1 MKHPL
6 EGITVVDFS
15 MIASGPY
22 CSQNLAD
29 MGARVIRVEP
39 LGGDEL
45 RKGGPPFIN
54 DEGSYYMA
62 LNRNKE
68 SIALNLTTEAGQ
80 KVAHALCA
88 KADVVIENFTPSVPA
103 KLGIDY
109 DTLKALNPE
118 LIYLAISGY
127 GDSGPYKDRPGLDL
141 VFQGMAGMMSLTG
154 EAEGGPMR
162 SPVAIVDMNT
172 AVYASYAIMV
182 ALWGREKGQG
192 GQRIEIS
199 MFNVAVA
206 MQSMLIST
214 FLGQGDNL
222 PRKGNRSYTSV
233 TDCFKTKDAYIN
245 VSIAVEKHWKAL
257 CDCLGLP
264 ELAADPAFADAQSRV
279 KNQDHLCALIADRFK
294 EKTTAEWMD
303 IMGKAH
309 FPCGPV
315 NSYQDLLEDPQLKH
329 DGIWLSQPHPKG
341 GDVPNIAFPVRFSGW
356 QQVNESAPPVLGQN
370 TRAVLS
376 ELGYD
381 DDAITELLQA
391 GIAKTSV

>member
-1 MKHPL
+1 MTLPL
-6 EGITVVDFS
+6 EGVTVVDFS

-54 DEGSYYMA
+54 GEGSYFMA

-68 SIALNLTTEAGQ
+68 SIAINLMTKEGQ
-80 KVAHALCA
+80 KIAHQLCET
-88 KADVVIENFTPSVPA
+88 ADVVIENFTPSVPA

-109 DTLKALNPE
+109 DTLKAINPE
-118 LIYLAISGY
+118 LIYVAISGY
-127 GDSGPYKDRPGLDL
+127 GDTGPYKDRPGLDL

-154 EAEGGPMR
+154 EADGKPMR
-162 SPVAIVDMNT
+162 SPVAVVDMNT
-172 AVYASYAIMV
+172 AIYASYAVMV

-199 MFNVAVA
+199 MFNAAVA

-214 FLGQGDNL
+214 FMGQDKDL
-222 PRKGNRSYTSV
+222 PRMGNRSYTSV

-245 VSIAVEKHWKAL
+245 VSIAVEKHWRIL
-257 CDCLGLP
+257 CECLNLP
-264 ELAADPAFADAQSRV
+264 ELGEDPEFADAHSRV
-279 KNQDHLCALIADRFK
+279 KNQAHLCAVIAEKFK
-294 EKTTAEWMD
+294 EKTTAEWME

-315 NSYQDLLEDPQLKH
+315 NSYQDVIDDPQIKH
-329 DGIWLSQPHPKG
+329 DNIWVDLPHKRG
-341 GDVPNIAFPVRFSGW
+341 GNARSIAFPVRFSGW
-356 QQVNESAPPVLGQN
+356 EQAKHSAPPTLGQDSEALL
-370 TRAVLS
+370 R
-376 ELGYD
+376 ELGYGD
-381 DDAITELLQA
+381 DT
-391 GIAKTSV
+391 IASLAKDNVVKMDD